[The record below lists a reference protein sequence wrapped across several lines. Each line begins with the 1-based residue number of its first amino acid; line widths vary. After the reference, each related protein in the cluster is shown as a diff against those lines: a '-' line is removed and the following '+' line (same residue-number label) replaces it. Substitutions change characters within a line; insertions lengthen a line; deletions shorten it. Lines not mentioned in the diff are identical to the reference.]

1 MKTRSVILAAAIAA
15 VATATLAQEAGEE
28 VPVVDPVVA
37 IVNGE
42 ALFASEIVLLYQSLG
57 PEVARVA
64 FSTLYAQL
72 LEGSIQRRLVAARGA
87 EEGLLDDPAV
97 ASRIRFWTER
107 VIEEALVN
115 RWVEEVL
122 TDDLVRA
129 AYDAMLADRM
139 QVEEVRA
146 SHILVETQAEAY
158 AAIERLEAGENFAD
172 LARELSIGP
181 SGQNGGDLD
190 YFQYEQVV
198 PEFSDVAFALPV
210 GEYTTEPVETQF
222 GWHVILVTDR
232 RDVEPPTYEEM
243 YPQLRQQEGAKLVD
257 QFYSELMEGVEVVR
271 FNFDG
276 TPLVGDEPAIAAP
289 PAGAEASAEEAAPA
303 DGEPVEA
310 EEPAEAGESSAADP

>member
-1 MKTRSVILAAAIAA
+1 MKGRGVILAAAIAA
-15 VATATLAQEAGEE
+15 VATATPAQEAGDEANE
-28 VPVVDPVVA
+28 APVVDPVVA

-72 LEGSIQRRLVAARGA
+72 LEGSIQRKLVAALA
-87 EEGLLDDPAV
+87 AAEGLPDDPAV
-97 ASRIRFWTER
+97 ALRIRFWTER
-107 VIEEALVN
+107 ILEEALVN
-115 RWVEEVL
+115 RWVEETL

-129 AYDAMLADRM
+129 AYDQLLADRT

-222 GWHVILVTDR
+222 GWHVIVVTDR
-232 RDVEPPTYEEM
+232 RDVEPPTYEEI
-243 YPQLRQQEGAKLVD
+243 YQQLRQQEGAELVD
-257 QFYSELMEGVEVVR
+257 QFYAELMEGVEVVR

-276 TPLVGDEPAIAAP
+276 TPLVGDEPAVAP
-289 PAGAEASAEEAAPA
+289 PPA
-303 DGEPVEA
+303 EA
-310 EEPAEAGESSAADP
+310 EEPAAEAAPDDDEPAAGP